1 MFISSYS
8 TYIDTSKTTRLKK
21 DRDEK
26 DKPFSE
32 NFSKELSKSIIT
44 PRTAK
49 SFPIDY
55 VSNYQTFRNQQKLNY
70 NFKNQDL
77 AKFVKTSK
85 QLNAQTSYKQN
96 SRMFSLVLK
105 PLGTLNQ
112 THKINTVL
120 PNNFQELKKQFA
132 RKDMIST
139 YTSNVSYFNITAA

>member
-26 DKPFSE
+26 DKPFSA

-44 PRTAK
+44 PRTVK

-55 VSNYQTFRNQQKLNY
+55 ISNYQTFRNQQKLNY

-112 THKINTVL
+112 THKINTIL

>member
-26 DKPFSE
+26 DKPFSA

-44 PRTAK
+44 PRTVK

-96 SRMFSLVLK
+96 SKMFSLVLK

-112 THKINTVL
+112 THKINTIL
-120 PNNFQELKKQFA
+120 PNNLQELKKQFT

>member
-26 DKPFSE
+26 DKPFSA

-44 PRTAK
+44 PRTVK

-55 VSNYQTFRNQQKLNY
+55 ISNYQTFRNQQKLNY

-112 THKINTVL
+112 THKINTIL
-120 PNNFQELKKQFA
+120 PNNFQELKKQFT

>member
-26 DKPFSE
+26 DKPFSA

-44 PRTAK
+44 PRTVK

-55 VSNYQTFRNQQKLNY
+55 ISNYQTFRNQQKLNY

-96 SRMFSLVLK
+96 SRMFSLILK

>member
-26 DKPFSE
+26 DKPFSA

-44 PRTAK
+44 PRTVK

-112 THKINTVL
+112 THKINTIL
-120 PNNFQELKKQFA
+120 PNNFQELKKQFT

>member
-26 DKPFSE
+26 DKPFSA

-44 PRTAK
+44 PRTVK

-105 PLGTLNQ
+105 PLGKLNQ
-112 THKINTVL
+112 THKINTIL
-120 PNNFQELKKQFA
+120 PNNFQELKKQFT

>member
-26 DKPFSE
+26 DKPFSA

-44 PRTAK
+44 PRTVK

-96 SRMFSLVLK
+96 SRMFSLILK

-112 THKINTVL
+112 THRINTIL

>member
-26 DKPFSE
+26 DKPFSA

-44 PRTAK
+44 PRTVK

-112 THKINTVL
+112 THKINTIL

>member
-8 TYIDTSKTTRLKK
+8 TYIDTSKTTKLKK

-26 DKPFSE
+26 DKPFSA

-44 PRTAK
+44 PRTVK

-112 THKINTVL
+112 THKINTIL

>member
-26 DKPFSE
+26 DKPFSA

-44 PRTAK
+44 PRTVK

-55 VSNYQTFRNQQKLNY
+55 ISNYQTFRNQQKLNY

-96 SRMFSLVLK
+96 SRMFSLILK

-112 THKINTVL
+112 THKINTIL